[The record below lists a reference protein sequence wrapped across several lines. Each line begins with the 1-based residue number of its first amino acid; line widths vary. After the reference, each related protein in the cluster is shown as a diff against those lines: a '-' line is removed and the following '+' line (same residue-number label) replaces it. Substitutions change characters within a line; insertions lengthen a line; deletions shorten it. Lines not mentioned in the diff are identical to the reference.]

1 MDNYKQMELKFLLA
15 DSIREKPGSYIIE
28 EIFTRFP
35 TTTELLHAT
44 VEELVSIKGIG
55 SAKARQIISALRLAN
70 ILSTPSYCSYSIR
83 KPEDVY
89 NLLSPELSHLQKEH
103 FICLLLN
110 TKNFVLTKEVV
121 SIGSL
126 NSSIVHPREVF
137 RLAIK
142 RSCASIICVHNHP
155 SGDPQPSKED
165 IDVTQ
170 NLRRASG
177 IIGIDILDHVIIGHN
192 RYFSFKE
199 HGLLLPKEVSLC
211 ELLS

>member
-1 MDNYKQMELKFLLA
+1 MDNYNQTELKSLLA

-35 TTTELLHAT
+35 TITELLHAT

-55 SAKARQIISALRLAN
+55 SAKARQIISALRLAH
-70 ILSTPSYCSYSIR
+70 ILSTPSHCTYSIR

-89 NLLSPELSHLQKEH
+89 NLLSPELGHLQKEH

-110 TKNFVLTKEVV
+110 TKNLVITKEVV

-165 IDVTQ
+165 IEVTQ
-170 NLRRASG
+170 NLIRASG

-199 HGLLLPKEVSLC
+199 HGFLHPKEVSVC